1 MIDTIKNIFNR
12 TRRYLSQPVLEAID
26 LENKRRQQ
34 DDTGTVLSEQV
45 LANQY
50 QILKQLKLALPN
62 IMDSGYRIFSESDE
76 DGILH
81 YIFSLAQTTNKKLLD
96 IGAGGLKGSNTA
108 NLLLNHGWIG
118 LLIEGNKNA
127 AIRTEQFYKKHPAT
141 RNFPPK
147 VVNDLVTSK
156 NINALLMDN
165 GYKGEI
171 DLLCIDIDGL
181 DYWIWKAIDC
191 ITPRVVLVEYQCIW
205 GPEEAVSVP
214 DSDNFQAEYVDQ
226 FGVYSGASLAAFVSL
241 ACIKG
246 YRLVA
251 CNRYGYNAFF
261 VRNDVACDTLSA
273 ISPESCFTHPFTQ
286 WAIKELLPKV
296 KDRVWIKV

>member
-1 MIDTIKNIFNR
+1 MIKTVKRFLNR
-12 TRRYLSQPVLEAID
+12 ARGYLSQPVLEAID
-26 LENKRRQQ
+26 SENKRRRQ

-50 QILKQLKLALPN
+50 QILMQLKLALPN

-81 YIFSLAQTTNKKLLD
+81 YIFSLAQTTNKKLVD
-96 IGAGGLKGSNTA
+96 IGAGGPKGSNTA
-108 NLLLNHGWIG
+108 NLLLNHGWTG
-118 LLIEGNKNA
+118 LLIEGDENT
-127 AIRTEQFYKKHPAT
+127 AIKTEQFYKKHPAT
-141 RNFPPK
+141 RNYPPK
-147 VVNDLVTSK
+147 MVSKLVTSE
-156 NINALLMDN
+156 NINKILIDSCYA
-165 GYKGEI
+165 GEI
-171 DLLCIDIDGL
+171 DLLCIDIDGI

-191 ITPRVVLVEYQCIW
+191 ISPRVVLVEYQCIW

-214 DSDNFQAEYVDQ
+214 YSENFRAEYVGQ
-226 FGVYSGASLAAFVSL
+226 FGVYSGASLAAFVKL
-241 ACIKG
+241 AQIKG

-261 VRNDVACDTLSA
+261 VRNDIAHNTLSEIPPA
-273 ISPESCFTHPFTQ
+273 SCFAHPFTH

-296 KDRVWIKV
+296 TDRVWTKV